1 MFWIASCSK
10 LIGTIAAL
18 QCVER
23 GQINLDEPVRSIL
36 PELEDCQIIHT
47 ARSAEANVG
56 SRRESASKPANNK
69 ITLRQLLTHTS
80 GLGYDFISPTLMAWR
95 SSHGQAP
102 LGLSGNLI
110 TAYKTPLLFEPG
122 NGWAYGGGIDWA
134 GELVARLN
142 GTSLEDYIQRNICE
156 PLGITSMTFRLG
168 KHPQLQDRMMAVS
181 ARAADGSLIHSKRP
195 WPDAAA
201 EDCAGAG
208 LYSSVPDYMKVLHDL
223 ISERP
228 VLLKVETVEEKMF
241 APQFDEGSDA
251 HEGLLNATNIINI
264 MAGATG
270 VTEEDINWGIGGIY
284 TTKDAEFTRK
294 GTLLWGGYPNL
305 TWMANRKQGI
315 AALYASQIVPPGDA
329 KSTALARRFFEE
341 SWKKTKSARDLL

>member
-18 QCVER
+18 QCIER
-23 GQINLDEPVRSIL
+23 GQIKLDDPVCTIL

-47 ARSAEANVG
+47 ARSAEADDG
-56 SRRESASKPANNK
+56 SNQESASKQAKYK

-80 GLGYDFISPTLMAWR
+80 GLGYDFINPKLIAWR
-95 SSHGQAP
+95 SSRGQAP

-122 NGWAYGGGIDWA
+122 HGWAYSGGIDWA

-142 GTSLEDYIQRNICE
+142 GTSLEDYIQKNICE
-156 PLGITSMTFRLG
+156 PLGITSMTFRLE
-168 KHPQLQDRMMAVS
+168 KYPQLQDRMMTVS

-208 LYSSVPDYMKVLHDL
+208 LYSSVPDYMKVLQDL

-228 VLLKVETVEEKMF
+228 ILLKVETIERMF
-241 APQFDEGSDA
+241 VPQFDEGSHA
-251 HEGLLNATNIINI
+251 HNGLLDATNIINI

-270 VTEEDINWGIGGIY
+270 VTKKDINWGIGGIY
-284 TTKDAEFTRK
+284 TTRDAEFTRE

-305 TWMANRKQGI
+305 TWMANRKHGI

-329 KSTALARRFFEE
+329 ISTALARRFFEE
-341 SWKKTKSARDLL
+341 SWKKAKSARDLL